1 MRIAV
6 IGARGFVGSN
16 VCDRLG
22 YNHNVTRIT
31 RDTINVLDPYAVKSF
46 LNAHLFDVVINCAAV
61 MTDNLSLSD
70 ARNNFG
76 MFMNFYDNRELFG
89 KFINTASGA
98 EFDRETN
105 IDSVNESMIFNCM
118 PKDSYG
124 WGQNMKSR
132 ICAQTDRFYNIRIF
146 NCFGRGEPDTR
157 IFPRFLNSDNFT
169 LTNDRYFDY
178 FSIHDLCTV
187 IENCTE
193 NVWREKDINAVYPT
207 KHKISQVLKMFCQQ
221 KNLEPN
227 FKIVSTSDN
236 NYTGSAH
243 RLSSMNI
250 KLLGLEQGLKSY

>member
-1 MRIAV
+1 MKIAV

-16 VCDRLG
+16 ICDRLG

-31 RDTINVLDPYAVKSF
+31 RDLIDVLDPYSVKSF
-46 LNAHLFDVVINCAAV
+46 LRAHLFDVVINCAAV
-61 MTDNLSLSD
+61 MTNNETLSD

-98 EFDRETN
+98 EFDRTTN
-105 IDSVNESMIFNCM
+105 IDRANEGLIFDRM
-118 PKDSYG
+118 PRDSYG

-146 NCFGRGEPDTR
+146 NCFGRGEPNTR
-157 IFPRFLNSDNFT
+157 IFPRFLASDNFV

-178 FSIHDLCTV
+178 FSVEDLCTV
-187 IENCTE
+187 VEHCTE
-193 NVWREKDINAVYPT
+193 NLWREKDVNAVYQE
-207 KHKISQVLKMFCQQ
+207 KHKISEVLAKFCEL
-221 KNLEPN
+221 KGLEPN
-227 FKIVSTSDN
+227 FKIDSTSDN
-236 NYTGSAH
+236 NYTGNAY

-250 KLLGLEQGLKSY
+250 KLTGLEQGLKSY